1 MIVQNNKKIIVIG
14 GGPAGMMAAIAAA
27 TKGRSVLLLEK
38 NDQCGKK
45 ILATGNGRCNYT
57 NLLVNRDCYNTNGE
71 FAMDVIERFDSQALI
86 AFFRKLGV
94 VPKFRGSYVYPYS
107 DQAQAIRQVLTEYME
122 YLGVALE
129 KKVSIQSIFKSKTG
143 YQIHTD
149 KQDYTAER
157 LIIAA
162 GSRAGEKNGS
172 DGSGYELLGQFKIK
186 MNKPLPALTALRSE
200 NAIFKSLAGI
210 RAEGRVSLLEGEKE
224 IACDTGEI
232 QLTDYGISG
241 IPVFQI
247 SSRAVRLVEAKG
259 KAVCKIDFLPEL
271 SGQEVMDY
279 IRTRGQNNSETKVYG
294 LFTGLLNNKLTD
306 NLIPFFQVK
315 KNRRA
320 VELTEEELQR
330 LIRGFKNF
338 RVEITG
344 YNSFD
349 YCQVCQGGVAV
360 EQLNPKTME
369 FYNLPGLY
377 VAGEIVDVDGK
388 CGGYNLQWAFSSGYV
403 AGEAAA
409 NDSN

>member
-1 MIVQNNKKIIVIG
+1 MIEQNNKKIIVIG
-14 GGPAGMMAAIAAA
+14 GGPAGMMAAITAA

-57 NLLVNRDCYNTNGE
+57 NLSVSRDCYNSNGE
-71 FAMDVIERFDSQALI
+71 FAMEVINRFDSNAVI
-86 AFFRKLGV
+86 SFFRKLGV
-94 VPKFRGSYVYPYS
+94 VPKFRGDYVYPYS
-107 DQAQAIRQVLTEYME
+107 DQAQAIRQVMVEYME
-122 YLGVALE
+122 YLLVQVE
-129 KKVSIQSIFKSKTG
+129 RKVSIQSISGTGTG
-143 YQIHTD
+143 YRIRTD
-149 KQDYTAER
+149 KGVYHADR

-162 GSRAGEKNGS
+162 GSRASEKTGS
-172 DGSGYELLGQFKIK
+172 DGSGYELLRQLKVK
-186 MNKPLPALTALRSE
+186 LHEPLPALTALRSR
-200 NAIFKSLAGI
+200 NPIFKSLSGI
-210 RAEGRVSLLEGEKE
+210 RVEGRVALLDGEEE
-224 IACDTGEI
+224 IAFDVGEI

-247 SSRAVRLVEAKG
+247 SGPAVRVVETKG
-259 KAVCKIDFLPEL
+259 KATCRIDFLPGL
-271 SGQEVMDY
+271 SREEAIDH
-279 IRTRGQNNSETKVYG
+279 IKTRGQNNRDTKVYG
-294 LFTGLLNNKLTD
+294 LFVGLLNNKLTD
-306 NLIPFFQVK
+306 NLIPLFQVK
-315 KNRRA
+315 KDRRVA
-320 VELTEEELQR
+320 ELTEDEIRR
-330 LIRGFKNF
+330 LVNGFKDF

-349 YCQVCQGGVAV
+349 YGQVCQGGVSV
-360 EQLNPKTME
+360 EQLNPNTME